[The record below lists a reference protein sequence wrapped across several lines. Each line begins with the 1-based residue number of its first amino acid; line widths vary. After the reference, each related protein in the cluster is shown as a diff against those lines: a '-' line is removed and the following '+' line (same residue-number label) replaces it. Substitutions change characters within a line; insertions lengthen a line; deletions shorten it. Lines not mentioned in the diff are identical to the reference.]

1 MAIIETDSPEI
12 EKHLQKLVE
21 LVGEAGGWVHPQTKI
36 ESFDGN
42 LCVKIDGPL
51 PQGRQFIKLPMQ
63 ALLNTESLN
72 ITLKNDEFTIAPDK
86 DTPIS
91 KMQLELAE
99 AKLSLYNLTGKAKW
113 YKDNCFWLK
122 ISAYP
127 QLLDKILEARGTN
140 QRFEEYKK
148 KVVGGLKGK
157 ELDEFVA
164 YGFIKQRVLGH
175 KDVESQQ
182 AQRSIMPIIDYLNH
196 HHLGTSFSFSNPDNV
211 QAKGPNIL
219 SVAVSQPIVNS
230 QECYAHYTPLDALDS
245 YLSYNF
251 IEEWAPYVRS
261 IPVEFEVED
270 IGKIVIRG
278 MGNVL
283 NRNKMNAKIAD
294 LRIFMP
300 IQVEKEQDGVRTLS
314 HLVIPSVNKAS
325 ALRRTLGIL
334 INNFAKEKMDNRAV
348 LSRVIKAEEVIIGR
362 NIAYYRELKDF
373 AAGLIADKG
382 SSQVLEDIKHIA
394 DLQLIKLYKYG
405 TEQPAAAAPSAARS
419 QAAQKAAQAK
429 NA

>member
-12 EKHLQKLVE
+12 ENHLHKLVE

-72 ITLKNDEFTIAPDK
+72 IGLKNDEFTIAPDK
-86 DTPIS
+86 ATPIS
-91 KMQLELAE
+91 RMQLELAE
-99 AKLSLYNLTGKAKW
+99 AKLGIYNLTGKAKW
-113 YKDNCFWLK
+113 YKDHCFWLQ
-122 ISAYP
+122 ISDYP
-127 QLLDKILEARGTN
+127 ELLDKILEARGTN
-140 QRFEEYKK
+140 QRFDEYKK

-182 AQRSIMPIIDYLNH
+182 ARRSIMPIIDFLNH
-196 HHLGTSFSFSNPDNV
+196 HHQGTSFSFSNPENI

-219 SVAVSQPIVNS
+219 SVAVSQPIISS

-261 IPVEFEVED
+261 VPVEFEIED
-270 IGKIVIRG
+270 VGKIVIRG
-278 MGNVL
+278 LGNVM

-300 IQVEKEQDGVRTLS
+300 IQVEKEQEGVRFLS
-314 HLVIPSVNKAS
+314 HLVIPSVNKAN

-348 LSRVIKAEEVIIGR
+348 MSRIIKAEEVIVSR
-362 NIAYYRELKDF
+362 NITYYRELKDF
-373 AAGLIADKG
+373 VSGVIKDKG
-382 SSQVLEDIKHIA
+382 STQVLEDIKRIA

-405 TEQPAAAAPSAARS
+405 VNQPAETVKAPAPAPT
-419 QAAQKAAQAK
+419 AQKVATSS
-429 NA
+429 